1 MLLYRIDGTWVESLF
16 HYIVDVGV
24 AYSSKNP
31 FFRKLHGQFPN
42 RFGNDVPLRL
52 LTTSVYEMTLT
63 KTTFEK
69 STEKK
74 LIRPI
79 SNVVSERNR
88 EVVNVRTSPDEVHP
102 SQFSHPKFNNTHT
115 SDAISLSL
123 TTVTYE
129 YKRIWNGVQVA
140 IDFTL
145 EKSRQMLY
153 IRSIRIFVLLWQLQT
168 FESIFVSALSS
179 SNPASDLHLK
189 FNKLHA
195 ALASPSG
202 KLTYSPEILIPEPRD
217 ATSIL
222 LLTNSVQTLSE
233 RIRSGKANV
242 AFLRGSITA
251 LQTFTNEQ
259 ASALG
264 NFPGPV
270 PAVYCYNGNTPD
282 VSFVDIASSGAD
294 GVLMNLCANMD
305 EVQSINDIVDT
316 ADEWVD
322 SWKAAVSAG
331 LQPIPELQ
339 IGESFAQTFSEEN
352 LNHLITMFTER
363 VGIEPAALVF
373 TANQNIDDDETHQ
386 PIPIPNISKSLSKRI
401 PIIGSIR
408 ANSDGENR
416 LLYEETI
423 RYKDAGYTGTFLRW
437 DCIPGYQLQPNLELV
452 GKFWFA
458 CISDLKSTR
467 SKSFSF
473 RAKNQMDVSAA
484 TKWGN
489 YQRDVIESGALGDP
503 GETASL
509 NEADGD
515 YQGFG

>member
-1 MLLYRIDGTWVESLF
+1 MI
-16 HYIVDVGV
+16 
-24 AYSSKNP
+24 
-31 FFRKLHGQFPN
+31 
-42 RFGNDVPLRL
+42 
-52 LTTSVYEMTLT
+52 
-63 KTTFEK
+63 
-69 STEKK
+69 
-74 LIRPI
+74 
-79 SNVVSERNR
+79 
-88 EVVNVRTSPDEVHP
+88 
-102 SQFSHPKFNNTHT
+102 
-115 SDAISLSL
+115 
-123 TTVTYE
+123 
-129 YKRIWNGVQVA
+129 
-140 IDFTL
+140 
-145 EKSRQMLY
+145 
-153 IRSIRIFVLLWQLQT
+153 VLLWLLST
-168 FESIFVSALSS
+168 YSLSSIFVSALTT
-179 SNPASDLHLK
+179 SNSITDLQLK
-189 FNKLHA
+189 FNKLNA

-202 KLTYSPEILIPEPRD
+202 KLTFSPEILIPEPRD

-222 LLTNSVQTLSE
+222 LLTNSVQTLSD
-233 RIRSGKANV
+233 RIRSCKSNV

-259 ASALG
+259 AAVLG

-270 PAVYCYNGNTPD
+270 PTVYCYNSNTPEI
-282 VSFVDIASSGAD
+282 SFVDIASAGAD
-294 GVLMNLCANMD
+294 GLLMNLSPNSD
-305 EVQSINDIVDT
+305 DVLSIKDLV
-316 ADEWVD
+316 AKSDEWID
-322 SWKAAVSAG
+322 SWQAVVSAG
-331 LQPIPELQ
+331 LQPIPEVQ
-339 IGESFAQTFSEEN
+339 IGESLAKTLSEEDMN
-352 LNHLITMFTER
+352 TLLTAFKDNIG
-363 VGIEPAALVF
+363 VAPAAFVF
-373 TANQNIDDDETHQ
+373 TMNQNVGDDEEQKSIT
-386 PIPIPNISKSLSKRI
+386 IPIIPKSFSKRV
-401 PIIGSIR
+401 PIIGSVR

-515 YQGFG
+515 YQGFA

>member
-1 MLLYRIDGTWVESLF
+1 MVQQSFCSIDPSWDG
-16 HYIVDVGV
+16 VD
-24 AYSSKNP
+24 
-31 FFRKLHGQFPN
+31 
-42 RFGNDVPLRL
+42 
-52 LTTSVYEMTLT
+52 
-63 KTTFEK
+63 
-69 STEKK
+69 
-74 LIRPI
+74 I
-79 SNVVSERNR
+79 
-88 EVVNVRTSPDEVHP
+88 
-102 SQFSHPKFNNTHT
+102 
-115 SDAISLSL
+115 AIDIA
-123 TTVTYE
+123 V
-129 YKRIWNGVQVA
+129 VA
-140 IDFTL
+140 IL
-145 EKSRQMLY
+145 GEMLRF
-153 IRSIRIFVLLWQLQT
+153 RSMKLLVHLLQLSA
-168 FESIFVSALSS
+168 FPSIFVRSLSS
-179 SNPASDLHLK
+179 SNSATDLQLK
-189 FNKLHA
+189 FMKLNA

-233 RIRSGKANV
+233 RIRSCKSNV
-242 AFLRGSITA
+242 VFLRGSITA

-270 PAVYCYNGNTPD
+270 PAIYCYNSNSPEISFMD
-282 VSFVDIASSGAD
+282 VASAGAD
-294 GVLMNLCANMD
+294 GVMMNLCSSD
-305 EVQSINDIVDT
+305 EVQSISDIIAKSDQ
-316 ADEWVD
+316 WID
-322 SWKAAVSAG
+322 SWQAAVSAG
-331 LQPIPELQ
+331 LQPIPELH
-339 IGESFAQTFSEEN
+339 IGESFAQKLTEEDMNTLLTTF
-352 LNHLITMFTER
+352 IDK
-363 VGIEPAALVF
+363 VGIEPAAFVF
-373 TANQNIDDDETHQ
+373 TMNPRVGDDDEPQ
-386 PIPIPNISKSLSKRI
+386 PTVLPIIPKSFSKRI
-401 PIIGSIR
+401 PIIGSVR

-437 DCIPGYQLQPNLELV
+437 DCIPGYQLQPSLELV

-509 NEADGD
+509 NEAEGD
-515 YQGFG
+515 YQGFA

>member
-1 MLLYRIDGTWVESLF
+1 MLCF
-16 HYIVDVGV
+16 
-24 AYSSKNP
+24 
-31 FFRKLHGQFPN
+31 
-42 RFGNDVPLRL
+42 
-52 LTTSVYEMTLT
+52 
-63 KTTFEK
+63 
-69 STEKK
+69 
-74 LIRPI
+74 
-79 SNVVSERNR
+79 
-88 EVVNVRTSPDEVHP
+88 
-102 SQFSHPKFNNTHT
+102 
-115 SDAISLSL
+115 
-123 TTVTYE
+123 
-129 YKRIWNGVQVA
+129 
-140 IDFTL
+140 
-145 EKSRQMLY
+145 
-153 IRSIRIFVLLWQLQT
+153 RSIKLVILLLQSST
-168 FESIFVSALSS
+168 FPSIFVSSLSS
-179 SNPASDLHLK
+179 SNSAANLQLK
-189 FNKLHA
+189 FNKLNA
-195 ALASPSG
+195 ALSSPSG

-233 RIRSGKANV
+233 RMRSCKSNV

-270 PAVYCYNGNTPD
+270 PAIYCYHCNSPEINLMD
-282 VSFVDIASSGAD
+282 VASAGAD
-294 GVLMNLCANMD
+294 GIMMSLLGSDSD
-305 EVQSINDIVDT
+305 EVSSISDIVAKSDN
-316 ADEWVD
+316 WVD
-322 SWKAAVSAG
+322 AWKAAVSAG
-331 LQPIPELQ
+331 LQPIPELH
-339 IGESFAQTFSEEN
+339 IGESFAQKLTEEDMN
-352 LNHLITMFTER
+352 TLLTAFTDK
-363 VGIEPAALVF
+363 VGIEPAAFVF
-373 TANQNIDDDETHQ
+373 TMNQRVGDDDEQQ
-386 PIPIPNISKSLSKRI
+386 PTVIPNIPKSFSKRI
-401 PIIGSIR
+401 PIIGSVR

-473 RAKNQMDVSAA
+473 RSKNQMDVSAA

-509 NEADGD
+509 NEAEGD
-515 YQGFG
+515 YQGFA